1 MREVIKTLRHFTDI
15 QVFWT
20 RKRPMVILKELGDML
35 IKPLFVIFFKLQK
48 SRNGHNF
55 PEGKKSSGIDSTA
68 VEPGL
73 RKGARNVYNAS
84 VR

>member
-1 MREVIKTLRHFTDI
+1 
-15 QVFWT
+15 
-20 RKRPMVILKELGDML
+20 ML

-55 PEGKKSSGIDSTA
+55 PEGKKRGGIDSTA
-68 VEPGL
+68 VESGL
-73 RKGARNVYNAS
+73 RKGARNVYNVS